1 MVTRQHSELGNG
13 MVKDPAS
20 LSPDWDVNDG
30 NGRFT
35 AQALSYEYGRGYG
48 EEDHYL
54 SERYELPYVQKS
66 YQRLPSQQEFS
77 VIPERR
83 EKRPYQRMQ
92 PKKPQQRGVYLYG
105 LRGKNFKQREYL

>member
-1 MVTRQHSELGNG
+1 MRPLTSAILIC
-13 MVKDPAS
+13 
-20 LSPDWDVNDG
+20 LI
-30 NGRFT
+30 
-35 AQALSYEYGRGYG
+35 AQALSYEYGHGYG

-92 PKKPQQRGVYLYG
+92 HKKPQQRGVYLYG